1 MTGLL
6 INPRDKIDLY
16 EKMNEFILLQH
27 EAKIKMGIEA
37 RLHIEAFF
45 DRKKIIYDTL
55 TAMDVAV
62 LK

>member
-1 MTGLL
+1 
-6 INPRDKIDLY
+6 
-16 EKMNEFILLQH
+16 MNEFILLQH